1 MYNVWE
7 KVLLPSK
14 RKTFVWHLC
23 NVGPTSSTLV
33 QHCIKS
39 YKCFVFTGWQY
50 KLGGQAVSKSPSNT
64 VSLFASRRPS
74 RGKRQGLWIINS
86 YILTQVYMIL
96 LWFENLLL
104 MRLWVWNAYLVLLW
118 NRALAYPRAL
128 LPSGGPLSREF
139 WQLTTPLICQISGKP
154 FKIAR
159 PLL

>member
-1 MYNVWE
+1 MPGTVKCRPTVAYWVQIDGINIATELITRYYSNETLIQCCFNVRPTSATLAKHWTNIRSMYNVWE

-14 RKTFVWHLC
+14 CKTFVWHLC

-74 RGKRQGLWIINS
+74 RDKRQGLWIINS
-86 YILTQVYMIL
+86 
-96 LWFENLLL
+96 
-104 MRLWVWNAYLVLLW
+104 
-118 NRALAYPRAL
+118 
-128 LPSGGPLSREF
+128 
-139 WQLTTPLICQISGKP
+139 
-154 FKIAR
+154 
-159 PLL
+159 